1 MTNSFKYIVEI
12 IFHIFKMTK
21 KKQKKQRNNVLH
33 IGETILIGVRNLSK

>member
-21 KKQKKQRNNVLH
+21 KKQKQRNNVLH